1 MNWSFW
7 LLAVGLTLMIADLTI
22 AGLLEAQVWQS
33 GAPWIDSVRAVGS
46 YWLVRTVSALPILA
60 GFVLFWASLVTG
72 PRLSDAITSGISS
85 VAPENNAA
93 FADVLAASHKLVP
106 TAWLSYAHVVAFG
119 AGVGFFALSF
129 LVLAIVPGKELE
141 DEIKGVAPVTMPSLT
156 ASEQRGRV
164 IYDAKDAP
172 TVTPS
177 KSGLSRRMCAAS
189 APLPRHGRPNMI
201 TRSFGGRAASGRICR
216 ANSTFIP
223 ATGNSLISTIP
234 GSSCAIR
241 LCLRIP
247 GSSMAALISRH
258 RKRWICLPI
267 SNLLARSHCP
277 VLPTDVVVERPGR
290 DPTWRWRA
298 SLARVLRQPF
308 RLPSGGSATDWR

>member
-1 MNWSFW
+1 M
-7 LLAVGLTLMIADLTI
+7 
-22 AGLLEAQVWQS
+22 
-33 GAPWIDSVRAVGS
+33 
-46 YWLVRTVSALPILA
+46 
-60 GFVLFWASLVTG
+60 
-72 PRLSDAITSGISS
+72 
-85 VAPENNAA
+85 
-93 FADVLAASHKLVP
+93 
-106 TAWLSYAHVVAFG
+106 
-119 AGVGFFALSF
+119 
-129 LVLAIVPGKELE
+129 
-141 DEIKGVAPVTMPSLT
+141 
-156 ASEQRGRV
+156 
-164 IYDAKDAP
+164 DAKDAP

-267 SNLLARSHCP
+267 SNLLLILRMAIGTVGGVP
-277 VLPTDVVVERPGR
+277 
-290 DPTWRWRA
+290 WRG
-298 SLARVLRQPF
+298 SLAIAMSGRVLDARRQ
-308 RLPSGGSATDWR
+308 RLLAKPDNASAPRDWR